1 MDRRLVPFVRSL
13 LFVLCGV
20 LMFSALSA
28 AAQESPK
35 YTLADCVR
43 LALDTSPTLASA
55 EQNMFIANQGLK
67 RAWGAFLPSLSTSYN
82 RNQSWRKDFAYTATD
97 PSTGLPVQVPD
108 RDTDYKDQSLSLSAG
123 LNVFSGF
130 GKFGGLKTARN
141 ELHASEMDLGYSRQ
155 QAIETVAT
163 AYINLL
169 RNERLLE
176 VSTEA
181 RDLAA
186 KELEKAETYHR
197 IGSAAKSDVLQAKVR
212 LEQTRLDEVRAR
224 NNVEQGF
231 ADLAHAMN
239 RPLIERFDVDRSLL
253 DRDYQLS
260 DLETLFTEALAQ
272 RQDLM
277 SRSFTLEARGGDVKS
292 ANAGLLPSVDIY
304 ARYSRSENLSEFRF
318 GAPEN
323 AASSVSIQVQWN
335 IFDRYATLAGRSQAY
350 ARKRIAEYNLQQAEL
365 DAQLEVRRT
374 YNSVIEAR
382 ERISLTQETIANAA
396 EELRLAQERFR
407 VGAGTMLDKITAQVN
422 LATARGDEVQARSDF
437 TIASLQLDRAVGRA
451 LDALMTP

>member
-1 MDRRLVPFVRSL
+1 MDRRLDPIVRSL
-13 LFVLCGV
+13 LIAACGLFV
-20 LMFSALSA
+20 FSALPA
-28 AAQESPK
+28 GAETSPT

-43 LALDTSPTLASA
+43 VALDTSPTLATA
-55 EQNMFIANQGLK
+55 EENIFIANQGVK
-67 RAWGAFLPSLSTSYN
+67 QAWGAFLPNLSGSSN
-82 RNQSWRKDFAYTATD
+82 RNQSWRTDFAYDTID
-97 PSTGLPVQVPD
+97 PITGQPLNIPD
-108 RDTDYKDQSLSLSAG
+108 RDTNYKDQSMSLRAG
-123 LNVFSGF
+123 MNIFNGF
-130 GKFGGLKTARN
+130 GKFGGLKSAKNSLR
-141 ELHASEMDLGYSRQ
+141 ASEMDMGYSRQ
-155 QAIETVAT
+155 QVIETVAT

-169 RNERLLE
+169 RNEYLLD
-176 VSTEA
+176 VAVDA

-224 NNVEQGF
+224 NNVEQSF

-239 RPLIERFDVDRSLL
+239 RPLIERFDVDRSMM
-253 DRDYQLS
+253 DRDYQIS
-260 DLETLFTEALAQ
+260 DLESLFNEALDQ
-272 RQDLM
+272 RLDIM
-277 SRSFTLEARGGDVKS
+277 SSNYTLEARGGDVRS
-292 ANAGLLPSVDIY
+292 ATAGLLPSVDVFAGY
-304 ARYSRSENLSEFRF
+304 TKSENLSEFRF

-323 AASSVSIQVQWN
+323 SSSYVSLQVQWN
-335 IFDRYATLAGRSQAY
+335 IFDRYATLANRSQAK

-382 ERISLTQETIANAA
+382 ERMSLTRETIANAE

-437 TIASLQLDRAVGRA
+437 TIASLQLDRSVGRA
-451 LDALMTP
+451 LDALME